1 MDLEIIKQ
9 KKLPLLSRER
19 ITAYAHF
26 TGATPSR
33 QGLMAG
39 LAKKVKAKENHII
52 IRHIYQRF
60 GHNKAKIIAHVYA
73 DETMMKTL
81 EPTNLL
87 KKHGLVEQKEEA
99 KETEEK
105 K

>member
-19 ITAYAHF
+19 VTAYAYF

-33 QGLMAG
+33 QELMVS
-39 LAKKVKAKENHII
+39 LAKKVKATENHII

-73 DETMMKTL
+73 DETIMKML
-81 EPTNLL
+81 EPINLL
-87 KKHGLVEQKEEA
+87 KKHGLIEEKEEV
-99 KETEEK
+99 KTEESK
-105 K
+105 